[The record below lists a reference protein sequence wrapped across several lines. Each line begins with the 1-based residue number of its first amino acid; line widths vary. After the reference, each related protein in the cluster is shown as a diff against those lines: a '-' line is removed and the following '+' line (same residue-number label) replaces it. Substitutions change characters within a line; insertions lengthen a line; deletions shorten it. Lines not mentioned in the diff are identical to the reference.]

1 MNSSLLMSGPT
12 VIAEPSVETALA
24 RIAFELVRARPG
36 AAIAVDLSGLELI
49 DGASLRT
56 LETLCSRL
64 GARGVDVVVVAP
76 DESPVGRIVAFHRL
90 DETVTVVESAA
101 LARAGRVRPSIS
113 SAA

>member
-12 VIAEPSVETALA
+12 VIVEPSVETALA
-24 RIAFELVRARPG
+24 RMEFELVRARPG
-36 AAIAVDLSGLELI
+36 AAIAVDLSELEII
-49 DGASLRT
+49 DGAALRT

-64 GARGVDVVVVAP
+64 GTRGIDVVVVAP
-76 DESPVGRIVAFHRL
+76 GESPVGRLVAFHRL

-101 LARAGRVRPSIS
+101 LASAARVRPSIS